1 MPRKALAPEQ
11 EELERNKEKERKE
24 DEKPARGL
32 WEREPDSGVWWIR
45 FRDSDGKLHREKVGR
60 KSDAQALLDKRR
72 NDRRAGKKMPENVRT
87 APIKF
92 EKLAN
97 YITEEY
103 SDKHHS
109 DSRNV
114 KQRLEKLK
122 AHFGD
127 RAAESIKPAE
137 IDKWLSKNTKTGSTA
152 NRYRAAMSL
161 AYREGIHNGHV
172 KSNPVRLVKQRK
184 EGGNVIRFL
193 RDHEE
198 AALRA
203 VIAEKYPDKMCE
215 LDISLGTGMR
225 LSEQYGSRLRWQN
238 VDFQRREVDLSKT
251 KNYTARIIPMN
262 AAVFAAFEVR
272 KAQVPHTK
280 RRDLVFDMPP
290 RPWWDDVREQTGV
303 TDYRWHDNRHTFC
316 SRLAMRKVNLV
327 AIKELAGHKTL
338 AVTARYAHLDDD
350 AKREAVDSL
359 LVPAN
364 HAGQMPPAN

>member
-1 MPRKALAPEQ
+1 MAIKGESAP
-11 EELERNKEKERKE
+11 
-24 DEKPARGL
+24 PRGL
-32 WEREPDSGVWWIR
+32 WEREPGSGVWWIR
-45 FRDSDGKLHREKVGR
+45 YRDADGKLHREKVGR
-60 KSDAQALLDKRR
+60 KSDAEALLNKRR
-72 NDRRAGKKMPENVRT
+72 NDCRVGKKMPENIRT

-92 EKLAN
+92 DKLAN

-103 SDKHHS
+103 SKAHHS

-114 KQRLEKLK
+114 KQRLDKLK
-122 AHFGD
+122 EHFGA

-137 IDKWLSKNTKTGSTA
+137 IDNWLSKNTKTGSTA

-161 AYREGIHNGHV
+161 AYREGIRNGKV

-203 VIAEKYPDKMCE
+203 VIAQKYPDKMYE

-251 KNYTARIIPMN
+251 KNYTARVIPMN
-262 AAVFAAFEVR
+262 ASVFAAFEAR
-272 KAQVPHTK
+272 KAQVPHAK
-280 RRDLVFDMPP
+280 SKDIVFDTPP
-290 RPWWDDVREQTGV
+290 RPWWDDVREQAGV

-338 AVTARYAHLDDD
+338 AITARYAHLDDD

-359 LVPAN
+359 LIPASGK
-364 HAGQMPPAN
+364 GQIPPHN

>member
-1 MPRKALAPEQ
+1 MAAKT
-11 EELERNKEKERKE
+11 ER
-24 DEKPARGL
+24 AQLRGL
-32 WEREPDSGVWWIR
+32 WEREPGSGVWWIR
-45 FRDSDGKLHREKVGR
+45 YRDVDGTLHREKVGR
-60 KSDAQALLDKRR
+60 KSDAEALLIKRR
-72 NDRRAGKKMPENVRT
+72 NDRRVGKKMPENLRS

-92 EKLAN
+92 DNLAN

-103 SDKHHS
+103 SKTHHS
-109 DSRNV
+109 DFRNV
-114 KQRLEKLK
+114 EQRLNKLN
-122 AHFGD
+122 AYFGQ
-127 RAAESIKPAE
+127 RAADSIKPAE
-137 IDKWLSKNTKTGSTA
+137 IDNWLSTNTKTGSTA

-161 AYREGIHNGHV
+161 AYREGIRNDKV
-172 KSNPVRLVKQRK
+172 KINPVRLVKQRK

-203 VIAEKYPDKMCE
+203 VIEQRYPGKMCE

-251 KNYTARIIPMN
+251 KNYTARVIPMN
-262 AAVFAAFEVR
+262 ATVFAAFETR
-272 KAQVPHTK
+272 KAQVPHAK
-280 RRDLVFDMPP
+280 GRDVVFDTAP
-290 RPWWDDVREQTGV
+290 RPWWVDVREQAGL

-338 AVTARYAHLDDD
+338 AITARYAHLDDE

-359 LVPAN
+359 LTPTS
-364 HAGQMPPAN
+364 GQAHEPSYH